1 MAVLCLSDDARGKV
15 FKDIFS
21 REMPQ
26 IPFHLNEAPDPDAVR
41 WLVTWQAPDDIDER
55 WPGLRLIFS
64 TGAGV
69 DQFRLDSLPAHIG
82 VVRMLDGG
90 IVEQMR
96 EFATL
101 AVLALHRDL
110 PAYLAQAQQGVWREG
125 VNVAAARRRVG
136 VLGLGNLGQAVL
148 ATLKP
153 FGFQLSG
160 WARTRRHIDGVTCY
174 TDLDAFL
181 ADCDILICLLPLT
194 AETQGFLNRDLF
206 ARLPK
211 GAGLVHLGRGGH
223 LDDGALRDALAT
235 GQIAQAFLDVTD
247 PEPLPGDHW
256 LWRDPRVIVTPHVA
270 CQTRPEEAAMH
281 IINGIRADLA
291 GNAPAGLIDRQRGY

>member
-26 IPFHLNEAPDPDAVR
+26 LPFYLNEAPDPSAVR
-41 WLVTWQAPDDIDER
+41 WLVTWQAPDDIDKR

-110 PAYLAQAQQGVWREG
+110 PAYLTQAQQGVWREG
-125 VNVAAARRRVG
+125 LNVAAASRRVG

-148 ATLKP
+148 DVLKP
-153 FGFQLSG
+153 FGFPLSG
-160 WARTRRHIDGVTCY
+160 WARTPRTIDGVTCH

-181 ADCDILICLLPLT
+181 AGCDILICLLPLT
-194 AETQGFLNRDLF
+194 TETEGFLNADLF

-211 GAGLVHLGRGGH
+211 NAGLVHLGRGRH
-223 LDDGALRDALAT
+223 LDHDALYEALET

-247 PEPLPGDHW
+247 PEPLPTNHW
-256 LWRDPRVIVTPHVA
+256 LWRDPRVIVTPHIA
-270 CQTRPEEAAMH
+270 CQTRPEEGARH

-291 GNAPAGLIDRQRGY
+291 GNKPSGLIDRQRGY